1 MPPGRPDRAEQT
13 HVRTIN
19 QLPLAPNDK
28 QSNSTP
34 HTTAAASDNTEHH
47 QHSIDVGTTS
57 VQHDQ
62 TTLLLLPREA
72 DAVELSIIRIGKR
85 NVPLDRSYILYLLNL
100 AICHQLFQIWKSTL
114 LDAGRPAIFSRR
126 KHYMENQQICIWSN
140 DVHVILGTLDPVHS
154 RHWGID
160 TSTFGVQDILLCFRN
175 APQYFHV
182 SLW

>member
-1 MPPGRPDRAEQT
+1 MDARDIKRIGLATCEVLWNPKTHSQRLEAQRPSEVNKNSLAMPPGRPDRAEQT

-72 DAVELSIIRIGKR
+72 DAVELSIIRIDLEINAARRRKT
-85 NVPLDRSYILYLLNL
+85 SY
-100 AICHQLFQIWKSTL
+100 LFQTQALHGKPTNL
-114 LDAGRPAIFSRR
+114 HMVQRR
-126 KHYMENQQICIWSN
+126 ACDSWN
-140 DVHVILGTLDPVHS
+140 T
-154 RHWGID
+154 
-160 TSTFGVQDILLCFRN
+160 
-175 APQYFHV
+175 
-182 SLW
+182 